1 VARQQLIAAV
11 RTFVASVDLDGLT
24 QPYRHQ

>member
-1 VARQQLIAAV
+1 VARQQMTAAV
-11 RTFVASVDLDGLT
+11 RSFVASVDLDALT